1 MQNVFWERLILRGFG
16 LFEEEVAL
24 DFDPGFNILWAGNEK
39 GKSTLVVGLA
49 AILFGLDSDPASL
62 YTKERFYNWQHPS
75 RFEGELFFRTNDQH
89 YHLQRLFI
97 NDRVRLRLWQGNSWR
112 LLVDCAD
119 ELNTDINPSALQK
132 ELQSLL
138 GLTNRAA
145 FLETFCHSQAEPER
159 LEPSPALKQL
169 LVEQSGYPH
178 AAIILQQNC
187 EKLQSELQELEL
199 KIQEWQNTLLI
210 QEEEAD
216 HRIRWQQRLGL
227 LKEERAQS
235 QRLLHNLA
243 IMSVPLTQW
252 DDYASEASHLLL
264 RQEQLSKLKE
274 IEAHFSQELKPLEQ
288 EWQKLIQ
295 AAGQDYDQL
304 QLNLKAKKQVLKE
317 LQKTEEDFLK
327 AERSLERYK
336 PLPLPENELIPLLE
350 RRNTLLKQQ
359 MMYSPASSKR
369 GFKASTAALMACF
382 IASIIGT
389 LVYFMWGQYQSLG
402 ILFSLAI
409 TLVTWFLSYRLLPKK
424 SNLEAEENYKTIR
437 KELIEQDQLLR
448 HMHLLDGIA
457 ITGCLGL
464 LRNLDNLR
472 SQHQPQLL
480 LSLTNEVQTLET
492 RYEALTAIYDQIQAI
507 KNRLHDQ
514 NDSQDL
520 PLIDNLA
527 EAENQNNTA
536 LSNVFSAW
544 RTFNQANPDL
554 PQISNRD
561 IQNALAKRRELEQ
574 EEKELQLL
582 EEKNSLEEL
591 QLKKLQE
598 NLPSE
603 ITFNCPLARQ
613 QLNLYC
619 QKQEQLS
626 ADLESMQIARQHF
639 ALAITDYVETYRCD
653 LEQKVRSIFNQISGP
668 REQELHLDSSF
679 TIFLDHAGTKVAR
692 DQLSQGT
699 QDQLGFAYRLAL
711 MDQISQVSQLPLI
724 LDDPLINSDTERLAQ
739 LRLILQSL
747 AKSRQIWLLSQDENY
762 VTWGKTQVFHKL
774 P

>member
-16 LFEEEVAL
+16 LFEKEVAL
-24 DFDPGFNILWAGNEK
+24 DFDPGFNILCAGNEK

-49 AILFGLDSDPASL
+49 AILFGLDNDPASL

-119 ELNTDINPSALQK
+119 ELNSDVNPSALQK
-132 ELQSLL
+132 ELQGLL
-138 GLTNRAA
+138 GLTSRAA

-169 LVEQSGYPH
+169 LVEQSCYPH

-187 EKLQSELQELEL
+187 DKLQNELQKLDL
-199 KIQEWQNTLLI
+199 KIQDWQSTLLS

-216 HRIRWQQRLGL
+216 HRIRWQQRLEQL
-227 LKEERAQS
+227 REERIQT
-235 QRLLHNLA
+235 QRRLHSLA
-243 IMSVPLTQW
+243 MMSVPLAQW
-252 DDYASEASHLLL
+252 DEYAAEASHLLL
-264 RQEQLSKLKE
+264 RQEQLTKLQE
-274 IEAHFSQELKPLEQ
+274 IETHFSQELQPLEQ
-288 EWQKLIQ
+288 EWRKLTQI
-295 AAGQDYDQL
+295 AGQDYDQL
-304 QLNLKAKKQVLKE
+304 QLNLKAKRQILKE
-317 LQKTEEDFLK
+317 IQKAEEDFLK

-359 MMYSPASSKR
+359 MMYSPSSSKQ
-369 GFKASTAALMACF
+369 GFRASTAALLACF

-389 LVYFMWGQYQSLG
+389 LVYFTWGQQQPLG
-402 ILFSLAI
+402 ILLSLAI

-424 SNLEAEENYKTIR
+424 SNLQAEENYKTIR
-437 KELIEQDQLLR
+437 KELMDQDQLLR
-448 HMHLLDGIA
+448 HLHLLDGIA

-464 LRNLDNLR
+464 LRNLDSLR
-472 SQHQPQLL
+472 SQHQPELL

-492 RYEALTAIYDQIQAI
+492 RYEALTCIYDQIQVI
-507 KNRLHDQ
+507 KNRLRDQ
-514 NDSQDL
+514 NNSQDL
-520 PLIDNLA
+520 PIIDNLT
-527 EAENQNNTA
+527 EAENQNNMA
-536 LSNVFSAW
+536 LSSVFSAW
-544 RTFNQANPDL
+544 RTFNQTHPDL
-554 PQISNRD
+554 PQISNRE
-561 IQNALAKRRELEQ
+561 IQSVLTSRQELKQ
-574 EEKELQLL
+574 EEMELRFL
-582 EEKNSLEEL
+582 EEKNALEEQ
-591 QLKKLQE
+591 QLKELKD
-598 NLPSE
+598 NLPPE

-613 QLNLYC
+613 QLNLYY
-619 QKQEQLS
+619 QKREQLNG
-626 ADLESMQIARQHF
+626 DLESMQIARTHF
-639 ALAITDYVETYRCD
+639 SLAIADYVETYRFD
-653 LEQKVRSIFNQISGP
+653 LEQKIRSIFNQISGP

-679 TIFLDHAGTKVAR
+679 AIYLIHAGTKVSR

-699 QDQLGFAYRLAL
+699 QDQLSFAYRLAL
-711 MDQISQVSQLPLI
+711 MDQISQISQLPLI
-724 LDDPLINSDTERLAQ
+724 LDDPLINSDAERLAQ

-747 AKSRQIWLLSQDENY
+747 ATSRQIWLLSQDENY
-762 VTWGKTQVFHKL
+762 ETWGKTQVFHKI